1 MRSDYGIG
9 DKVLWKGMA
18 CEVVRLLPADRVDAY
33 LVLRMPNG
41 AETRA
46 RPDEVT
52 VAEVKPRA
60 KPAKRRR
67 GR

>member
-1 MRSDYGIG
+1 MWYTEGT
-9 DKVLWKGMA
+9 VVTWKGMA
-18 CEVVRLLPADRVDAY
+18 CTITRILPADRVDAH
-33 LVLRMPNG
+33 LMLRMPNG

>member
-1 MRSDYGIG
+1 MYTEGTS
-9 DKVLWKGMA
+9 VTWKDMA
-18 CEVVRLLPADRVDAY
+18 CTVIHVLPADRVDAY